1 MMGLFRFVII
11 RLCIF
16 LVAGIL
22 TAHYFDFPIEWL
34 HFSLAVAF
42 AIFLFCWFSSQKQLL
57 QEYWFGLAVAFLFF
71 ILGAWNY
78 EIHQAYNHNNH
89 LLNHQTSAPAHLVEI
104 KVSEVLKPTRY
115 DTKYVAE
122 IITIDKQPLS
132 GKVLLNVRK
141 DSLSILLDV
150 DEVLVL
156 YAPLQQLP
164 KTRNPHQFDYASY
177 LKKQGIYRQLT
188 IAHGSILQKHTGSST
203 LKGKT
208 FQLRKKLKT
217 ALEKSVFQKDE
228 IAIINAILMGQRH
241 DITSEMYDD
250 YAAAGAIHILA
261 ISGLHVGI
269 VMLLL
274 QALFKPLERLPKG
287 KLWSILAVVCCLWA
301 FAVFTGL
308 SPSVLRATTM
318 FTFVTVG
325 LQLKR
330 HTNPFNT
337 LICSAFLLLLIDPNL
352 LFQVGFQLSYLAVF
366 GILLIFPLLQN
377 LKQFKWKIPQKIW
390 EIVSVSI
397 AAQAGVLPLSLF
409 YFHQFPGLFLLTNV
423 VIIPF
428 LGIILGAGII
438 ILICAGFNF
447 LPYWLVLPYAEIIG
461 TLNAYIKWV
470 ATQEQ
475 FVFSDIPFSV
485 FQSILFYLFLL
496 AVVLLWKQFS
506 FRSLAFVLFSVLCFQ
521 LSFSYHKFENSTSEL
536 VFFHSGR
543 NTTIGVKTGQH
554 LQLFSTIDSVAI
566 TDYHFVKDYVVG
578 NRIAHKQLQQIPAVF
593 KFRDENTLVIDS
605 LSVYNFNNYSPEIVL
620 LTQSPKLNLE
630 RLLDSLQPKLIIAD
644 GSNYPSYVSRWRVTC
659 EKRKL
664 PFHHTTTE
672 GALVIN

>member
-1 MMGLFRFVII
+1 MGLLRFVII
-11 RLCIF
+11 RLSVF
-16 LVAGIL
+16 LVAGIV
-22 TAHYFDFPIEWL
+22 TAHYFDFPIQWL
-34 HFSLAVAF
+34 HIALTAALAV
-42 AIFLFCWFSSQKQLL
+42 FLFCWNRSKRQLI
-57 QEYWFGLAVAFLFF
+57 QDFWFGLATAVLFF
-71 ILGAWNY
+71 VLGAWNY
-78 EIHQAYNHNNH
+78 QIHQEFNHKNHFLNHSSFTESH
-89 LLNHQTSAPAHLVEI
+89 LLEI
-104 KVSEVLKPTRY
+104 KVRDILKSSRY
-115 DTKYVAE
+115 EEKYVAE
-122 IITIDKQPLS
+122 IITIDQQPVS

-141 DSLSILLDV
+141 DSLSIAIDV
-150 DEVLVL
+150 DEVLVF

-164 KTRNPHQFDYASY
+164 KSRNPHQFDYASY
-177 LKKQGIYRQLT
+177 LNKQGIYRQLSVT
-188 IAHGSILQKHTGSST
+188 HGSVLHKYNGTPT
-203 LKGKT
+203 WKGKT
-208 FQLRKKLKT
+208 FQFRKKLRT
-217 ALEKSVFQKDE
+217 ALENSAFQKEE

-274 QALFKPLERLPKG
+274 QFFFRPLERLPKG
-287 KLWSILAVVCCLWA
+287 KLWSVLAVVLCLWA
-301 FAVFTGL
+301 FAFFTGL
-308 SPSVLRATTM
+308 SPSVLRTTTM

-325 LQLKR
+325 MQLKR

-337 LICSAFLLLLIDPNL
+337 LISSAFLLLLIDPNL
-352 LFQVGFQLSYLAVF
+352 LFQVGFQLSYMAVF
-366 GILLIFPLLQN
+366 GILLIFPLLQS
-377 LKQFKWKIPQKIW
+377 LYQFKWKISQKIW
-390 EIVSVSI
+390 EVVSVSV

-438 ILICAGFNF
+438 ILIFAAFNF
-447 LPYWLVLPYAEIIG
+447 LPQWLVLPYAEIISG
-461 TLNAYIKWV
+461 LNAYIKWV

-475 FVFSDIPFSV
+475 FVFSDIPFSAL
-485 FQSILFYLFLL
+485 QSILFYLLLL
-496 AVVLLWKQFS
+496 ALVLLWKQLS
-506 FRSLAFVLFSVLCFQ
+506 FRNLAFVLISVLCFQ
-521 LSFSYHKFENSTSEL
+521 LSFSYHKFENTTTEL

-554 LQLFSTIDSVAI
+554 LQLFSTLDSGAF
-566 TDYHFVKDYVVG
+566 TEYNFVKDYVIG
-578 NRIAHKQLQQIPAVF
+578 NRIEQKQLQHIPTIF
-593 KFRDENTLVIDS
+593 KFRKENILIIDS
-605 LSVYNFNNYSPEIVL
+605 LSVYASKNTSTEIVL

-630 RLLDSLQPKLIIAD
+630 RLLDSLKPKMIIAD
-644 GSNYPSYVSRWRVTC
+644 GSNYPSYVNRWRVTC

>member
-122 IITIDKQPLS
+122 IITIDQHPVS

-141 DSLSILLDV
+141 DSLSIPLDV

-177 LKKQGIYRQLT
+177 LKKQGIYRQIT
-188 IAHGSILQKHTGSST
+188 VAHNAILQKYKGTST
-203 LKGKT
+203 WKGKT

-217 ALEKSVFQKDE
+217 ALEKSAFQRDE

-241 DITSEMYDD
+241 DIASEMYDN

-377 LKQFKWKIPQKIW
+377 LKQFKQKVPQKIW
-390 EIVSVSI
+390 EIVSLSI

-428 LGIILGAGII
+428 LGIILGAGIV

-447 LPYWLVLPYAEIIG
+447 LPQWLVSPYAEIINA
-461 TLNAYIKWV
+461 LNEYIKWV

-475 FVFSDIPFSV
+475 FVFSDIPFSTL
-485 FQSILFYLFLL
+485 QAILLYLFLL
-496 AVVLLWKQFS
+496 TLVLLWKQFS
-506 FRSLAFVLFSVLCFQ
+506 FRSLAFVLLSVLCFQ
-521 LSFSYHKFENSTSEL
+521 LSLFYHRFENNTTEL

-543 NTTIGVKTGQH
+543 NTTLGHKSGH
-554 LQLFSTIDSVAI
+554 RLQLFSSLDSASI
-566 TDYHFVKDYVVG
+566 SNYSFVSDFVVG
-578 NRIAHKQLQQIPAVF
+578 KRIEQKTVQKLPAFLKYRQKSV
-593 KFRDENTLVIDS
+593 LVVDS
-605 LSVYNFNNYSPEIVL
+605 LSVYTVKNTFPEIVL

-630 RLLDSLQPKLIIAD
+630 RLIDSLQPRLIIAD
-644 GSNYPSYVSRWRVTC
+644 GSNYPSYVSRWRATC

-672 GALVIN
+672 GALVIY